1 MQTVYNRVK
10 GDKGWRY
17 EIVEEGPGKKTGALK
32 PPFYIRKTGDDGK
45 QHWYNLNAPTF
56 AEAKDTAAKVGVS
69 LQATAQGLT
78 VAESQDLANV
88 NRRPLKIAVEKFI
101 DDTVQAGRSSRTVSQ
116 YRRALAE
123 FEDAAREKRVK
134 FLDEI
139 TEETLKYHM
148 WTLRERGLAGKT
160 IDTRTTV
167 VAQFMGANNLKPRLK
182 TTHKPIVEEEP
193 PTPYTKEEL
202 DALFAAMTDDERIR
216 YRFFLKTGC
225 REQEVQ
231 FASWKDIDFGART
244 YTVRKKADVGFAPKN
259 HESRVIPLR
268 DDLVN
273 ELRTYQKQNGDSR
286 WLFPGKQGSPDG
298 HMLRKLK
305 KIALRAG
312 LNCGHCHT
320 TITVGQYNGK
330 KSKEVTCKTHPVC
343 EHFILHRFRKTCA
356 TRWESD
362 GMRVRDVQA
371 LLGHKNLEITQKYLG
386 VSNQED
392 LRKRINSGG
401 NDDTRFA

>member
-1 MQTVYNRVK
+1 
-10 GDKGWRY
+10 
-17 EIVEEGPGKKTGALK
+17 
-32 PPFYIRKTGDDGK
+32 
-45 QHWYNLNAPTF
+45 
-56 AEAKDTAAKVGVS
+56 
-69 LQATAQGLT
+69 
-78 VAESQDLANV
+78 
-88 NRRPLKIAVEKFI
+88 
-101 DDTVQAGRSSRTVSQ
+101 VQAGRSRRTVSQ

-148 WTLRERGLAGKT
+148 RTLRERGLAGKT

-167 VAQFMGANNLKPRLK
+167 VAQFLGANNLTPRLK
-182 TTHKPIVEEEP
+182 AMHKPTVEEEP
-193 PTPYTKEEL
+193 PTPYTKDEL
-202 DALFAAMTDDERIR
+202 DALFSAMTDAERIR
-216 YRFFLKTGC
+216 CRFFLKTGC

-231 FASWKDIDFGART
+231 YASWKDIDFTHKT
-244 YTVRKKADVGFAPKN
+244 YTVRAKKDFGFAPKN

-273 ELRTYQKQNGDSR
+273 ELKAYQEQNGDSR
-286 WLFPGKQGSPDG
+286 WVFPSERGLPDG

-305 KIALRAG
+305 RIALRAG
-312 LNCGHCHT
+312 LNCGHCRT
-320 TITVGQYNGK
+320 TITVGEYDGK
-330 KSKEVTCKTHPVC
+330 KQKEVTCKTQPVC

-362 GMRVRDVQA
+362 GMRVRDIQA

-392 LRKRINSGG
+392 LRKRINSG
-401 NDDTRFA
+401 D